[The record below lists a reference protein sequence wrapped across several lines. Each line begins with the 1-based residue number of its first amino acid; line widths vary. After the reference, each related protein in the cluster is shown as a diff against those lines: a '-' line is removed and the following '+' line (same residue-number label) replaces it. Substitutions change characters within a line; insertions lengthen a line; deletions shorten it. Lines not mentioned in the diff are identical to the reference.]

1 MLEVDPN
8 AVLES
13 LGPARRFADP
23 SGPAKARLMAAGGAL
38 PLPPPQMASV
48 LFALTLDPE
57 AEIAQKAAASL
68 AKLPDNVVD
77 QVLAADVHE
86 CVLHWFAEHADGS
99 EARLEKIALNA
110 ATSDATTACWR
121 PRRVGGSSTS
131 CPATRFG
138 CCAVPSWSTRWAR
151 TP

>member
-57 AEIAQKAAASL
+57 DEIAQKAAASL
-68 AKLPDNVVD
+68 SKLPDNVVLLKEIYLQRGRD
-77 QVLAADVHE
+77 KGVSL
-86 CVLHWFAEHADGS
+86 GS
-99 EARLEKIALNA
+99 PV
-110 ATSDATTACWR
+110 
-121 PRRVGGSSTS
+121 PRRPAPRNRCSSR
-131 CPATRFG
+131 PAIPT
-138 CCAVPSWSTRWAR
+138 
-151 TP
+151 